1 MKSAI
6 KYVFLSALLA
16 ALVAAGVVGYNQF
29 ASKKKDMEVERIG
42 ASLRKSIALLDAM
55 PPLPALKPPAPAAG
69 VPDQFADLV
78 EKRARIRGGNI
89 SAIRRDLPP
98 VLRRFEAGEASED
111 EVMAILAPVYAPHE
125 KALPALDKWVAEEPG
140 SYAALLARG
149 IVRYSL
155 GWHWRGGD
163 YIPYTPK
170 ENLAEMTRLHVLA
183 ADDFVLA
190 LSKSRYPVTAVG
202 ELVGIAMTHGWK
214 EESKNLYLAGERLL
228 PSSSH
233 MFSSYKPVLY
243 AEWGSGSVPAAKA
256 FLRRA
261 EDNGVSLETRS
272 ALMRHLMNIESG
284 DRFSIGKP
292 DALPHAIEF
301 SERYNTIDGWW
312 RRASVELSLDLYE
325 ESLKSLL
332 RVAEKYPSSPA
343 VMADIAWVFRKL
355 NRPEDAKQAMRRTAD
370 LGSNWAQ
377 GQIIADLVWER
388 NGVKRDWDKLRVEC
402 ETSAEMLNHWGQNCI
417 AGMYFEGLAGYP
429 KDRAKAIAFFELAAR
444 QGNERAQHDYGWMLI
459 QGMNVKPDREKGLFY
474 MRNSARQ
481 KFPPALEKLKQ
492 LGERTDNLE
501 WKANPLE
508 DRKRDLDRLLDRGSI
523 WRGAY

>member
-1 MKSAI
+1 MKPAI
-6 KYVFLSALLA
+6 KFALLA
-16 ALVAAGVVGYNQF
+16 TLVVAIAAAVFGYKQL
-29 ASKKKDMEVERIG
+29 STGTKDMDEERIG
-42 ASLRKSIALLDAM
+42 ASLRKSIALLNAM
-55 PPLPALKPPAPAAG
+55 PPLPALKPPVPAAE

-78 EKRARIRGGNI
+78 EKRARIRRGDI

-111 EVMAILAPVYAPHE
+111 DVMAILSPVYAPHE
-125 KALPALDKWVAEEPG
+125 KALPGLDKWVAEEPD

-149 IVRYSL
+149 VVRYSL

-170 ENLAEMTRLHVLA
+170 ENLAEMTRMHVLA

-214 EESKNLYLAGERLL
+214 DESKNLYLAGERLS

-233 MFSSYKPVLY
+233 MFSSYTPVLY

-261 EDNGVSLETRS
+261 EDNGVSLEARS
-272 ALMRHLMNIESG
+272 ALIRHLMNIDGG

-292 DALPHAIEF
+292 DALRHAIEF
-301 SERYNTIDGWW
+301 SERYDTIDGWW
-312 RRASVELSLDLYE
+312 WRAGVELSLDLYE

-332 RVAEKYPSSPA
+332 RVAEKYPTSPG

-355 NRPEDAKQAMRRTAD
+355 ERPAEATQAMRRTAD

-388 NGVKRDWDKLRVEC
+388 NGVKRDWDKVRKEC
-402 ETSAEMLNHWGQNCI
+402 EASAEMLNHWGQNCV
-417 AGMYFEGLAGYP
+417 AGLYFEGLAGYP

-459 QGMNVKPDREKGLFY
+459 QGMNVEPDREKGLFY

-481 KFPPALEKLKQ
+481 KFPPALQKLKQ

-501 WKANPLE
+501 WKANPME
-508 DRKRDLDRLLDRGSI
+508 DRKRKLERLLDLGTA
-523 WRGAY
+523 WRTAY